1 MIRAPQQPTKRAPA
15 EGAELRASVRALS
28 RSAPDLHRLADLACS
43 VPPNM
48 TAADVEALR
57 AAAGQCAGHL
67 RELMRFSLAQWHAA
81 FGQPAGAAALPCAQ
95 RQGHR
100 EGGAA

>member
-1 MIRAPQQPTKRAPA
+1 MIRAPQHAPA
-15 EGAELRASVRALS
+15 EGAELRAIVRALS
-28 RSAPDLHRLADLACS
+28 RSAPELHRLVDVACS
-43 VPPNM
+43 VPPTM

-81 FGQPAGAAALPCAQ
+81 FSHPAGLTRAAML
-95 RQGHR
+95 RSKR